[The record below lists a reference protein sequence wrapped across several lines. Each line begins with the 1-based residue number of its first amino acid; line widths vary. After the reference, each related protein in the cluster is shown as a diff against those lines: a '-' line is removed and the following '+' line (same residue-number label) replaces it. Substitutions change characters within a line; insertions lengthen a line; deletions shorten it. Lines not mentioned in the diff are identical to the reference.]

1 MLEPTGGVYV
11 IVCKNKKHASQA
23 KTGKKNKTIKIFP
36 YTRCI
41 NEKVRGMHFVAYMCL
56 CGQK

>member
-11 IVCKNKKHASQA
+11 IVCKNKKYASQA

-41 NEKVRGMHFVAYMCL
+41 NEKVRGMHFVA
-56 CGQK
+56 